1 MIKAPKSKL
10 KNASRQNA
18 QKYGLFAETLAA
30 FALRI
35 KGYKIVARNFKTK
48 LGEIDIIARKGDLV
62 AIVEVKARKSLQ
74 ASVDSVGYQ
83 STQRIQNAADLW
95 LAKQADAHL
104 ISMRFDI
111 VAVQPKKWPVH
122 IKDAF

>member
-1 MIKAPKSKL
+1 MTKVPKST
-10 KNASRQNA
+10 SRQKA

-30 FALRI
+30 FALRL
-35 KGYKIVARNFKTK
+35 KGYKIVERNFKTK

-74 ASVDSVGYQ
+74 ASIDGVGYQ
-83 STQRIQNAADLW
+83 STQRIESAADLW
-95 LAKQADAHL
+95 LAKQKDAHL

-111 VAVQPKKWPVH
+111 IAVQPRKWPVH

>member
-1 MIKAPKSKL
+1 MSK
-10 KNASRQNA
+10 NQSRQKA
-18 QKYGLFAETLAA
+18 QKYGLFAESLAA

-48 LGEIDIIARKGDLV
+48 LGEIDIIARNGDLV
-62 AIVEVKARKSLQ
+62 AIVEVKARKNLQSSL
-74 ASVDSVGYQ
+74 DSVGYQ
-83 STQRIQNAADLW
+83 STQRIQNSADLW
-95 LAKQADAHL
+95 LAKQPDAHL